1 MHSKYV
7 THDINVLRLTVSRKP
22 FVIQKDY
29 IIQHQILI
37 IMMNK
42 VKVDKNI
49 TVSGNSLVI
58 KVTKELKLM
67 NLSAGEQVRVTLE
80 RI

>member
-1 MHSKYV
+1 
-7 THDINVLRLTVSRKP
+7 
-22 FVIQKDY
+22 
-29 IIQHQILI
+29 
-37 IMMNK
+37 MMNK

-58 KVTKELKLM
+58 KITKELKLM
-67 NLSAGEQVRVTLE
+67 NLNAGDQVRVTLE

>member
-1 MHSKYV
+1 MDSH
-7 THDINVLRLTVSRKP
+7 KP

-29 IIQHQILI
+29 IIHHQILI

-67 NLSAGEQVRVTLE
+67 NLSAGDQVRVTLE

>member
-1 MHSKYV
+1 M
-7 THDINVLRLTVSRKP
+7 LRLTTSRKP

-29 IIQHQILI
+29 IIQRQILI

>member
-1 MHSKYV
+1 M
-7 THDINVLRLTVSRKP
+7 LRLTVSRKP

-29 IIQHQILI
+29 NIQRQILI

-58 KVTKELKLM
+58 KVTRELKLM

>member
-1 MHSKYV
+1 M
-7 THDINVLRLTVSRKP
+7 VSHKP

-29 IIQHQILI
+29 ISQRRILS

-67 NLSAGEQVRVTLE
+67 NLNAGDQVRVTLE

>member
-1 MHSKYV
+1 M
-7 THDINVLRLTVSRKP
+7 LRLTVSRKP

-29 IIQHQILI
+29 IIQRQILI

>member
-1 MHSKYV
+1 M
-7 THDINVLRLTVSRKP
+7 LRLADLHKP

-29 IIQHQILI
+29 IIQRRILS

-67 NLSAGEQVRVTLE
+67 NLSAGDQVRVTLE

>member
-1 MHSKYV
+1 M
-7 THDINVLRLTVSRKP
+7 LRLTVSRKP

>member
-1 MHSKYV
+1 M
-7 THDINVLRLTVSRKP
+7 LRLTTSRKP

>member
-1 MHSKYV
+1 M
-7 THDINVLRLTVSRKP
+7 LRLTASRKP

>member
-1 MHSKYV
+1 M
-7 THDINVLRLTVSRKP
+7 LRLADSYKP

-29 IIQHQILI
+29 IIQHRILI

-67 NLSAGEQVRVTLE
+67 NLSAGDQVRVTLE

>member
-1 MHSKYV
+1 M
-7 THDINVLRLTVSRKP
+7 LRLADLHKP

-29 IIQHQILI
+29 IIQRRILI

-67 NLSAGEQVRVTLE
+67 NLSAGDQVRVTLE

>member
-1 MHSKYV
+1 M
-7 THDINVLRLTVSRKP
+7 LRLTVSRKS

-29 IIQHQILI
+29 IIQTQILI

>member
-1 MHSKYV
+1 M
-7 THDINVLRLTVSRKP
+7 TTSRKP

-29 IIQHQILI
+29 IVQRQILI

>member
-1 MHSKYV
+1 M
-7 THDINVLRLTVSRKP
+7 LRLTVSRKP

-29 IIQHQILI
+29 IIQTQILI

>member
-1 MHSKYV
+1 M
-7 THDINVLRLTVSRKP
+7 LRLTVSHKP

-29 IIQHQILI
+29 IIQRQILI

>member
-1 MHSKYV
+1 M
-7 THDINVLRLTVSRKP
+7 LRLTVSRKP

-29 IIQHQILI
+29 IIQTQILI
-37 IMMNK
+37 DMMNK

>member
-1 MHSKYV
+1 M
-7 THDINVLRLTVSRKP
+7 LRPTTSRKP

-29 IIQHQILI
+29 IIQRQILI

>member
-1 MHSKYV
+1 M
-7 THDINVLRLTVSRKP
+7 LRLTVSYKP

-29 IIQHQILI
+29 IIQRQILI

>member
-1 MHSKYV
+1 M
-7 THDINVLRLTVSRKP
+7 LRLADLHKP

-29 IIQHQILI
+29 IIQRRILS

-58 KVTKELKLM
+58 KITKELKLM
-67 NLSAGEQVRVTLE
+67 NLSAGDQVRVTLE